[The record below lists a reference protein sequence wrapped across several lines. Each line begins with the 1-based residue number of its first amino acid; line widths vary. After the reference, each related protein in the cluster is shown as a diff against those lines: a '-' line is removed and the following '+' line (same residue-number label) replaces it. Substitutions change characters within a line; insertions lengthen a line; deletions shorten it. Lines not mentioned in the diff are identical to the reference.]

1 MVHLDRENLTS
12 ARIGSSVGRHE
23 DNFLVGLDEALLNA
37 ASKHITNT
45 LDLVDAR
52 DGHAHGRSLVAA
64 RRRAHVVEA
73 VVEGVD
79 VNLLLVGHKHV
90 LSGPPAHVLR
100 LLVEVVAHPAG
111 DGEDRNGVL
120 DEVLLP
126 ADLDKHVLH
135 LSADLVVPRLL
146 VAGNIGVHLVDANDE
161 LLDAKKVDEARM
173 LTRLAL
179 HLTSLV
185 VALLDGSG
193 EVTIGRHHEEGDVSL
208 GGAGNHI
215 LDKVTVT
222 GGVNNGVMPLLS
234 EELLGGA
241 RDRHTTLTLLL
252 LAVHVEGEGERRL
265 TKAVSLGLE
274 LLHLTLGNTAEFE
287 EKAASGGRLARV
299 DVATDNNRHVVLL
312 SHVC

>member
-23 DNFLVGLDEALLNA
+23 DNFLVGLHETLLNT
-37 ASKHITNT
+37 ASKHITDT

-52 DGHAHGRSLVAA
+52 DGHAHGRRLVAA

-73 VVEGVD
+73 IVESVD
-79 VNLLLVGHKHV
+79 VDLLLIGHEDV
-90 LSGPPAHVLR
+90 LSSPPAHVLR

-161 LLDAKKVDEARM
+161 LLDAEKVDQASM
-173 LTRLAL
+173 LARLAL
-179 HLTSLV
+179 DLAGLV
-185 VALLDGSG
+185 VALLDGGG
-193 EVTIGRHHEEGDVSL
+193 EVTIGRDHEEGDVGLSST
-208 GGAGNHI
+208 GDHV
-215 LDKVTVT
+215 LDEVTVT
-222 GGVNNGVMPLLS
+222 RGVNDGVVPPLS
-234 EELLGGA
+234 EELLRGA
-241 RDRHTTLTLLL
+241 
-252 LAVHVEGEGERRL
+252 
-265 TKAVSLGLE
+265 
-274 LLHLTLGNTAEFE
+274 
-287 EKAASGGRLARV
+287 
-299 DVATDNNRHVVLL
+299 
-312 SHVC
+312 